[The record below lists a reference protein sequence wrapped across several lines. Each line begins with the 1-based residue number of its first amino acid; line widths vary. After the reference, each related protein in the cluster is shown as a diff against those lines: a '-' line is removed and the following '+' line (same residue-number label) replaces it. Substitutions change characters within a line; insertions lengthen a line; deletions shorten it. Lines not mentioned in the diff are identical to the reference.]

1 MYKIFIKFL
10 IIFFLIYIFIL
21 YIFVNNKKVKKKS
34 FLELNIIYQLLM
46 DENNI
51 NWANKSKY
59 LYLNKEI

>member
-1 MYKIFIKFL
+1 MH

-59 LYLNKEI
+59 LYLNKEIQQ